1 MAQPARPY
9 PTPDS
14 KSPCQGLSESVV
26 GFSGGAHFTRLDSGE
41 QCDVLDVRQVR
52 QHFSQSEGRI
62 LGVQSILQSKLNYGS
77 NHMRLE
83 EEFGSKVIKNK
94 QSF

>member
-41 QCDVLDVRQVR
+41 QCPVPQETE
-52 QHFSQSEGRI
+52 Q
-62 LGVQSILQSKLNYGS
+62 
-77 NHMRLE
+77 LE
-83 EEFGSKVIKNK
+83 LV
-94 QSF
+94 SFLYTEIM